1 MNVVTSIGIILI
13 LLIFLYFLG
22 LNIKDNNP
30 NIVAKVGISTSLC
43 LILGIVDSYIPSP
56 LAGAKLGLANIMI
69 LICLYQYGFK
79 ITFFI
84 DLSRVILLSIF
95 KGNLLGMGNMMSLV
109 GALISFLIMAILVK
123 LARNKISIIVIS
135 MLGSLGFNLG
145 QILVGY
151 IYLGNIGILYYL
163 PILETIGLFSGIFI
177 GILSKTILRYL
188 SPLKGALKNEQRKR
202 NY

>member
-1 MNVVTSIGIILI
+1 
-13 LLIFLYFLG
+13 
-22 LNIKDNNP
+22 
-30 NIVAKVGISTSLC
+30 
-43 LILGIVDSYIPSP
+43 
-56 LAGAKLGLANIMI
+56 
-69 LICLYQYGFK
+69 
-79 ITFFI
+79 
-84 DLSRVILLSIF
+84 
-95 KGNLLGMGNMMSLV
+95 MMSLV

-188 SPLKGALKNEQRKR
+188 LPLKGALKNE
-202 NY
+202 

>member
-1 MNVVTSIGIILI
+1 MNIVTSIGIIFI

-79 ITFFI
+79 ATFFI

-109 GALISFLIMAILVK
+109 GALFSFLIMSILVK

-163 PILETIGLFSGIFI
+163 PILETIGLLSGIFI

-188 SPLKGALKNEQRKR
+188 LPMKGAIKNE
-202 NY
+202 

>member
-1 MNVVTSIGIILI
+1 MNIVTSIGIILI

-22 LNIKDNNP
+22 LNTKDNNP

-79 ITFFI
+79 ITLFI
-84 DLSRVILLSIF
+84 DLSREILLSIF

-188 SPLKGALKNEQRKR
+188 LPLKGALKNE
-202 NY
+202 

>member
-1 MNVVTSIGIILI
+1 MNIVTSIGIILI

-22 LNIKDNNP
+22 LNIKDNNL

-79 ITFFI
+79 VTFFI

-188 SPLKGALKNEQRKR
+188 LPLKGALKNE
-202 NY
+202 